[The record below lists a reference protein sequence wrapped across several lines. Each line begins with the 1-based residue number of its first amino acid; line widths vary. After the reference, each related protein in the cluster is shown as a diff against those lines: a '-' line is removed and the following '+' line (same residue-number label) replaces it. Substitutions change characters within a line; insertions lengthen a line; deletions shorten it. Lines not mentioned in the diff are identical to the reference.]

1 MGENPDKILT
11 HAPKV
16 SVLICSHKKT
26 FLLEA
31 VTSAINQTIPR
42 GYFEIVVIL
51 DYSDENVEKWLNEKA
66 VKYFILPSSK
76 WGEAMAYGIERL
88 HGDII
93 CFLDDDDLFYPNKL
107 NRIIEL
113 FEENSN
119 LIYIHNS
126 AQFISYNDTLLKNPI
141 KTFDRTFCFKNDPQ
155 SLKQIRKILMA
166 STKNHIDFNVSSITV
181 RRESIIPYANIIRKL
196 PTMIDTILFYL
207 SLNNEGYIMN
217 TTDCLTKYRFHDSV
231 SNSIIINSDSL
242 SKYRRWTGEIEKS
255 LHILMMSTQIH
266 NIRDFVFAKKVS
278 VSLITNILTGDLNE
292 DSPLL
297 ITFLRT
303 NLKFRPLYSLFLL
316 FLAGIKFLLP
326 KKLYYPF
333 SLFLFRIFFILPR

>member
-1 MGENPDKILT
+1 MAENPDKILT
-11 HAPKV
+11 HTPKV

-42 GYFEIVVIL
+42 DYFEIVVIL
-51 DYSDENVEKWLNEKA
+51 DYSDESVEKWLNEKA
-66 VKYFILPSSK
+66 VRYFILLSSK

-88 HGDII
+88 HGDIV

-113 FEENSN
+113 FAENSN
-119 LIYIHNS
+119 LIYVHNS
-126 AQFISYNDTLLKNPI
+126 AQFISYNGTLLKNPF
-141 KTFDRTFCFKNDPQ
+141 KTFSRTFCFQSSPQ
-155 SLKQIRKILMA
+155 SLKQIRKILLT
-166 STKNHIDFNVSSITV
+166 STKKHMDFNVSSITV
-181 RRESIIPYANIIRKL
+181 RRESIIPYVNIIRKL
-196 PTMIDTILFYL
+196 PAMIDTILFYL
-207 SLNNEGYIMN
+207 SLNNEGNIMN

-242 SKYRRWTGEIEKS
+242 SKYRSWTVEIEQS
-255 LHILMMSTQIH
+255 LNVMMMSTQIH
-266 NIRDFVFAKKVS
+266 NIRNFVFAKKVS
-278 VSLITNILTGDLNE
+278 VSLITNILTGDLIK
-292 DSPLL
+292 DSPLI

-333 SLFLFRIFFILPR
+333 SFLLFRIFFSLPK